1 MIYRGEL
8 YYGSEKK
15 TIFVVYGSRE
25 NVGKAL
31 GFADMYLSNEEY
43 PYRTC
48 SQLSLWQYWFVR
60 PYYAI
65 QEWVLRKLG
74 KWNDSGVEIED

>member
-8 YYGSEKK
+8 YYGPEKK
-15 TIFVVYGSRE
+15 TIFVVYGSSK
-25 NVGKAL
+25 NIAKAL
-31 GFADMYLSNEEY
+31 WIADMSLSDEEY

-48 SQLSLWQYWFVR
+48 SQHPLLKYWVLTA
-60 PYYAI
+60 YYAI

-74 KWNDSGVEIED
+74 KWNDSGVDEE

>member
-1 MIYRGEL
+1 M

-31 GFADMYLSNEEY
+31 GFADMYLSDEEY

-74 KWNDSGVEIED
+74 KWDDSGVEIED